1 MQANNE
7 GVPQDFKQDKRKD
20 RYESNPNP
28 GPYTLIT
35 VPNEYTGV
43 IIGKFG
49 ETVRKLQDKH
59 GC

>member
-1 MQANNE
+1 MNGNS
-7 GVPQDFKQDKRKD
+7 PDFKRDTRKD

-28 GPYTLIT
+28 GPYTYIT

-49 ETVRKLQDKH
+49 ETVRKIQDKH
-59 GC
+59 KC